1 MPEPY
6 LNYPIWPS
14 EADEEQEAVRQAAAR
29 EAQRAYN
36 LADEIALLLDQHD
49 SYWTPEHLPQLEAI
63 AGQLRAIRA
72 DIIMQFNLRWQRK
85 VV

>member
-6 LNYPIWPS
+6 LNYPVWPS
-14 EADEEQEAVRQAAAR
+14 EADEEQEAAQQAAAI

-36 LADEIALLLDQHD
+36 LADEIALLLDKHA
-49 SYWTPEHLPQLEAI
+49 SYWTPEHLPQLEAVT
-63 AGQLRAIRA
+63 ARLHNIRA
-72 DIIMQFNLRWQRK
+72 DIIIHFNLRWQRK